1 MQKLILI
8 RGLPGSGKSTLAK
21 KYVELGYD
29 HFEADMYFLDKEG
42 NYKFNPKYI
51 SAAHKWCKDSCQDFL
66 IAGRNVVISN
76 TFTQKW
82 EMKPYIDL
90 AVELNVEIEI
100 LEAKGNFQNVHGVPD
115 EVIKKMKARWEE
127 I

>member
-8 RGLPGSGKSTLAK
+8 RGLPGSGKSTFAK
-21 KYVELGYD
+21 TYVELGYA

-51 SAAHKWCKDSCQDFL
+51 KEAHFWCKKNCEYSL
-66 IAGRNVVISN
+66 RNKRSVVISN

-82 EMKPYIDL
+82 EMKDYIDL
-90 AVELNVEIEI
+90 AEKYDVEIEI
-100 LEAKGNFQNVHGVPD
+100 LETKGNFQNVHGVPV
-115 EVIKKMKARWEE
+115 EVIEKMKTCWEE